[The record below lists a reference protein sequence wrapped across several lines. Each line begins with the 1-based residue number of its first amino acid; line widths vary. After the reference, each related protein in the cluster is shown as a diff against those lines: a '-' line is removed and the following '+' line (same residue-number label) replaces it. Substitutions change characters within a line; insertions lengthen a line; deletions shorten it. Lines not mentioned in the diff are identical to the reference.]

1 MNFGLAMVGHSVL
14 ISDFLVAANSSLVN
28 SAPDAIS
35 RHLAARAVPRLI
47 TLSISSGFSMDALP
61 RSLPPLLN
69 LLSRSST
76 SFFKTSN
83 QCAQLFVSV

>member
-1 MNFGLAMVGHSVL
+1 MNEGLAMLGHSVL
-14 ISDFLVAANSSLVN
+14 ISDFLVAFNSASVCL
-28 SAPDAIS
+28 APDAIS

-69 LLSRSST
+69 LYLDHRH
-76 SFFKTSN
+76 
-83 QCAQLFVSV
+83 LF